1 MDQYHLFERFV
12 LILVLEYWATC
23 QMFFVEPSA
32 FVKPRAR
39 TCMKWSVVLCS
50 LLLYYSYIGTVNLAD
65 NSLFVLGPLS
75 DLNERFSTFQACSR
89 TVDETC
95 AIFSFWFTLIQKL
108 RLIKRWIMIFRNRRV
123 DCQSKEN
130 TMKYGR
136 WLTYEIFLFCV
147 LAIYSKIPVNW
158 HCEVRI
164 AKAEVQLIKVGDRYK
179 F

>member
-89 TVDETC
+89 TVDSTC
-95 AIFSFWFTLIQKL
+95 GIFSFWFTLIQKW
-108 RLIKRWIMIFRNRRV
+108 RLIERWINDSTSRLSVKGNYYEVWTRTLVNIWNILIPYSRNL
-123 DCQSKEN
+123 Q
-130 TMKYGR
+130 
-136 WLTYEIFLFCV
+136 
-147 LAIYSKIPVNW
+147 
-158 HCEVRI
+158 
-164 AKAEVQLIKVGDRYK
+164 
-179 F
+179 